1 MSKVVLYNLPILM
14 RTATPGNSGNI
25 SWLNA
30 STIALDIAV
39 TGSQGTSPTLEVWLD
54 RLGVDGVTYF
64 NLWDSTILAPA
75 SFPKSVSIGPGC
87 SIAQELGSSG
97 QVRWAIGGSSS
108 PGIQFSVS
116 IQGE

>member
-14 RTATPGNSGNI
+14 RTTSNNSGLL
-25 SWLNA
+25 SWGNA
-30 STIALDIAV
+30 ATIALDINV
-39 TGSQGTSPTLEVWLD
+39 TGNQGTSPTLDVFLD

-64 NLWDSTILAPA
+64 NIWDSLVLAPG

-87 SIAQELGSSG
+87 TIAQELGSSG
-97 QVRWAIGGSSS
+97 QVRWVIGGSSS